1 MTAPV
6 RGAAPDAVDQLLQS
20 VRMRVGSH
28 RDAAKQSREGD
39 DKPEDA
45 TTSTSKTKA
54 SSSDNSL
61 RRSDN
66 VSTRKQSNS
75 KTDDGDPSF
84 EETFDSIGQQEP
96 KANGSVERSDNS
108 PLNAIATL
116 VNGNVPVDQTPDSV
130 EQPSDN
136 MQRAARPGNLLLQD
150 SIAALLDAKTRLA
163 PSDDN
168 TKLAQANMPNAMPPE
183 HRDEIGDAT
192 PAVVNSQETHWNFA
206 ETTVAAATS
215 QLSRLT
221 PEERITPHPL
231 SSAPFSTRDLS
242 TANLSTSNLSTPNL
256 STVVQKNADPSAKTS
271 KEPLPQ
277 LQPQAVS
284 AAATD
289 TPDNSFLAD
298 KDQTGARF
306 QQQATGDVANGK
318 VAKADGS
325 YPTDR
330 VFSIE
335 PKPSE
340 QGQPSVSAQ
349 IRNGVVDALAG
360 KAGELA
366 PNTTA
371 MELRDRAPAPTPVL
385 RSLDLTLSPAD
396 LGSVRLRLS
405 LKSNSLAIEAEAS
418 KAATAKILNDD
429 RTSLERGLRD
439 AGYDVSSLKITESS
453 SSSSASPNG
462 QTSGSPFRDGDQA
475 RSNFTGRQD
484 GDTQRRDGSSSD
496 QAQRRQKDNSQQ
508 TSAGDLPNSR
518 QGNAVYI

>member
-6 RGAAPDAVDQLLQS
+6 RGAAPDTVDQLLQS

-28 RDAAKQSREGD
+28 RDAAKQSREGED
-39 DKPEDA
+39 NSEDA
-45 TTSTSKTKA
+45 TKDTTKAKA
-54 SSSDNSL
+54 SSSDNSV
-61 RRSDN
+61 RRSDS
-66 VSTRKQSNS
+66 VSTRKQGNS

-96 KANGSVERSDNS
+96 KANAIVDRSDNG
-108 PLNAIATL
+108 PTITIVAL
-116 VNGNVPVDQTPDSV
+116 VTGNGPVDQAPDSV
-130 EQPSDN
+130 EQPPDN
-136 MQRAARPGNLLLQD
+136 MQRPARPGNLLLQD
-150 SIAALLDAKTRLA
+150 SIAALVDAKARLI
-163 PSDDN
+163 PNDDN

-183 HRDEIGDAT
+183 HRDEIGDVT
-192 PAVVNSQETHWNFA
+192 PAVVNNQETHWNFA
-206 ETTVAAATS
+206 ETTVAAAAS
-215 QLSRLT
+215 QVSRLT

-231 SSAPFSTRDLS
+231 ASAPFSLPR
-242 TANLSTSNLSTPNL
+242 P
-256 STVVQKNADPSAKTS
+256 STVEQKNADPLAKTS
-271 KEPLPQ
+271 NDSLSQ

-298 KDQTGARF
+298 KDQSGARF
-306 QQQATGDVANGK
+306 QQQVTGDGAKDK
-318 VAKADGS
+318 VAKADAS
-325 YPTDR
+325 ESNER

-335 PKPSE
+335 SKSSQ
-340 QGQPSVSAQ
+340 QGQPSVSVQ
-349 IRNGVVDALAG
+349 IRNGVIDALAG
-360 KAGELA
+360 KASALA

-371 MELRDRAPAPTPVL
+371 MDLQDRAPAPAPVL

-439 AGYDVSSLKITESS
+439 AGYDVSSLKISEASS
-453 SSSSASPNG
+453 SNSASSNG

-484 GDTQRRDGSSSD
+484 GDAQRRDGSSSD

-508 TSAGDLPNSR
+508 TSAGDLQNSR
-518 QGNAVYI
+518 PGNAVYI